1 MSVAIGELADGLRI
15 NLDKVPKKYAG
26 LDGTELA
33 ISESQERMAVV
44 VAPEDVQTFLG
55 YAAEENLEAVEVAV
69 VTEDPRLVLEWRG
82 KEIVKLFQKD
92 RSTKGSRGSCGK

>member
-1 MSVAIGELADGLRI
+1 MPAVIEVVTNREATNGRTITAVSYTHL
-15 NLDKVPKKYAG
+15 
-26 LDGTELA
+26 
-33 ISESQERMAVV
+33 VV

-82 KEIVKLFQKD
+82 KEIV
-92 RSTKGSRGSCGK
+92 RCV